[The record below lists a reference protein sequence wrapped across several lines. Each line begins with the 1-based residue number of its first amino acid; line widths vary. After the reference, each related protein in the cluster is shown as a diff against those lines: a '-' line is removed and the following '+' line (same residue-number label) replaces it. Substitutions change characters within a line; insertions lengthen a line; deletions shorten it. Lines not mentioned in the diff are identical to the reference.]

1 MGSWMW
7 RSGASFSLG
16 NNVKGGMLLRLTPV
30 LMDIKAE
37 AKERKL
43 ALGYLEVWRHT
54 VNACSSF
61 SSAFLFDHKVK

>member
-1 MGSWMW
+1 MG

-16 NNVKGGMLLRLTPV
+16 TNVKGGMLLRLTPV

-43 ALGYLEVWRHT
+43 ALGHLEVWRHT
-54 VNACSSF
+54 VKTCSSF
-61 SSAFLFDHKVK
+61 SAFLFKYISSSL

>member
-1 MGSWMW
+1 MSSWMG
-7 RSGASFSLG
+7 RSGASFSIG
-16 NNVKGGMLLRLTPV
+16 TNVKGGMLLRLTTV

-43 ALGYLEVWRHT
+43 ALEHLEVWRHT

-61 SSAFLFDHKVK
+61 SAFLFDHKVK